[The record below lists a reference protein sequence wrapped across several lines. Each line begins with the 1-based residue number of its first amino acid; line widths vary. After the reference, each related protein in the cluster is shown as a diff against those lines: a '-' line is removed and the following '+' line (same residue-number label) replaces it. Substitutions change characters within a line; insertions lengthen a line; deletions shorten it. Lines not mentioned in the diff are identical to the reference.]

1 MLLLAHSV
9 SAMRRRWRSPL
20 LRGLLLLCQA
30 AGLPVCSPFLPARP
44 LASRSPTRPPVS
56 SLCARRVTLPTTG
69 LTDIAMVYPLAVLA
83 TRREAGITMAAALK
97 QGRFW
102 AGGWTAGSLLIPYS
116 ICVEG
121 GSNAI
126 RRAVCSATGIEE
138 RSWQGDVAA
147 AVGTASIVTYL
158 GLQPIE
164 KKLVMDQLLED
175 QGRAAT
181 GARRNPLLAP
191 VKEIYQYAHTHGIR
205 ALYGGA
211 VPLLL
216 RELCYITAI
225 TIANPLVTSSIEK
238 RARGAGGTAF
248 GLGGSFSV
256 GCTAGLFRML
266 CACLRARG
274 CMCVHVCAHV
284 DACKRP
290 RLNGAMKFMY
300 ILGGAR

>member
-1 MLLLAHSV
+1 M
-9 SAMRRRWRSPL
+9 
-20 LRGLLLLCQA
+20 
-30 AGLPVCSPFLPARP
+30 PARP
-44 LASRSPTRPPVS
+44 LASRSPSCPPVS
-56 SLCARRVTLPTTG
+56 SLCARRVTLPSTG

-83 TRREAGITMAAALK
+83 TRREAGITMVAALK

-164 KKLVMDQLLED
+164 KKLVMDQLLEE

-238 RARGAGGTAF
+238 RAGGAGGAAW
-248 GLGGSFSV
+248 GLLGSFSV

-266 CACLRARG
+266 CACLRARA
-274 CMCVHVCAHV
+274 CVCA
-284 DACKRP
+284 P
-290 RLNGAMKFMY
+290 SF
-300 ILGGAR
+300 

>member
-1 MLLLAHSV
+1 MGGDEWKAF
-9 SAMRRRWRSPL
+9 RKD
-20 LRGLLLLCQA
+20 A
-30 AGLPVCSPFLPARP
+30 AVGTCV
-44 LASRSPTRPPVS
+44 
-56 SLCARRVTLPTTG
+56 G
-69 LTDIAMVYPLAVLA
+69 LTDIALVYPLAVLA

-164 KKLVMDQLLED
+164 KKLVMDQLLEE
-175 QGRAAT
+175 QGRAGAAAP
-181 GARRNPLLAP
+181 ARRNPLLAP
-191 VKEIYQYAHTHGIR
+191 IKEIYQYAHANGIR
-205 ALYGGA
+205 ALYAGA
-211 VPLLL
+211 VPLLM

-225 TIANPLVTSSIEK
+225 TIANPLVTASIEK
-238 RARGAGGTAF
+238 RTGGAAGTAW
-248 GLGGSFSV
+248 GLLGAFSV
-256 GCTAGLFRML
+256 GCTAGLS
-266 CACLRARG
+266 CILRAYARA
-274 CMCVHVCAHV
+274 CSRARTHRAPSAQACAWHHTTLAYLRTLTHAPAPHNGIA
-284 DACKRP
+284 DCTDRRDKRDS
-290 RLNGAMKFMY
+290 
-300 ILGGAR
+300 

>member
-1 MLLLAHSV
+1 
-9 SAMRRRWRSPL
+9 
-20 LRGLLLLCQA
+20 
-30 AGLPVCSPFLPARP
+30 
-44 LASRSPTRPPVS
+44 
-56 SLCARRVTLPTTG
+56 VTLPTTG